1 MNRRLLNTIAV
12 LWIVVFFL
20 LPTNQAAE
28 YESETANKPPAKV
41 YVPYKELK
49 GVFETE
55 DQGVFLPYKEFQ
67 RLWRAAQGKPDA
79 VTEAPFEYLIS
90 TARFHGDVK
99 EKIAT
104 MRLEL
109 TIDILSEGWVQVPLG
124 LGEVAVSAATILE
137 SENTKTVPLLRV
149 VDGEYILVTKGEGRY
164 VLSLDFVR
172 QLETQ
177 LGLAVLKCRIPPAAI
192 TTLELLIPEENLKV
206 DVEPMLAATTS
217 QVDTDDVKTTR
228 LQAFLGSA
236 RDIQLRWKPK
246 TQAAAELE
254 AVMVCEQLQ
263 HIHIAEA
270 LISHDVTLNYDIH
283 RGGVDLFTIQLPGEF
298 RVTNVNGAN
307 IAKWDIE
314 TSTGAAGKQKLI
326 VKLFSP
332 AEDKYTLTIKMERFV
347 QEAKAKVPLVPILTE
362 KVLRRSGLIG
372 MTYSPRRSVQLEEV
386 KNLARVDTGQLPSPL
401 RDRPHVTAY
410 RFITS
415 DYGGAI
421 AIEMTSPRITVDQRW
436 MLGVDSDRLYL
447 RGKLHYKVERTGI
460 FELNMDFPEIPPG
473 MASATWEIETVGPAE
488 TLVDDYQLTGEGAAR
503 RLHILLKKEMIGEFE
518 LELNARAGRSESEGL
533 VDFVLPLPDAKDLQ
547 LCQGQL
553 ILLLVDQLRA
563 EVQQANQLQA
573 IPLKQAQ
580 QWTTISGLS
589 PAMAFEFR
597 AIDRNESQGATFKI
611 AVKPSQVSATVHR
624 LVHIQPGSIEQEAV
638 IQYKIRY
645 APLDTFYVKMPE
657 QLADSEVQISG
668 VNIKEKPRIDELP
681 PDQRGQ
687 AADPNDS
694 TNWAYYKIV
703 LQSPVTGSY
712 SLRVRWREPFQAQ
725 QGGQATP
732 LKVEPVLAA
741 GKLSDQNGHIAIAK
755 ADTLAI
761 GEPVFENL
769 IPADAG
775 SSVDL
780 PYTDHRRAAVLAF
793 KYNAPPFELS
803 LPVVVQ
809 KEREVFITIVNGVI
823 VEQVL
828 ARDGMLNTHVTYLLA
843 TSQGDRLPVTLPEK
857 AELTAV
863 LLNGNEAP
871 VEAGASPD
879 ELIVRLPPSAGQV
892 TTFVLE
898 ISYGLKEVSSSNLVA
913 PALPETVPVQQTLWR
928 LWIPADYDLLWHNRL
943 FSRLSSYR
951 AQNFLQRV
959 SRNQL
964 GQMTFKLTGQGK
976 DFNFIRQ
983 GAPGQLLAVVVA
995 REIVSIAV
1003 WAPIILLGLLM
1014 LKLSGFKRV
1023 LIILAG
1029 ALAGGVAHLFLPL
1042 LIERI
1047 LMIGAFPAG
1056 LVLLLWFAQWMY
1068 VRVPELR
1075 QTWISKRQLALQ
1087 AKHEAQAHKQKT
1099 LSAPDSQVSGEQEH
1113 EEKPSERDEE

>member
-12 LWIVVFFL
+12 LCSIVFIL
-20 LPTNQAAE
+20 LPTGAKAE
-28 YESETANKPPAKV
+28 TESEGPRKPPAKV

-49 GVFETE
+49 SVFETA

-67 RLWRAAQGKPDA
+67 RLWRAAQGKPDSVA
-79 VTEAPFEYLIS
+79 EAPFEYLIS

-104 MRLEL
+104 LRLEL
-109 TIDILSEGWVQVPLG
+109 TIDILSDGWVQVPLG
-124 LGEVAVSAATILE
+124 LGEVAVSQASILE
-137 SENTKTVPLLRV
+137 SENTKTVPLLKV
-149 VDGEYILVTKGEGRY
+149 VDGEYILVTKGKGRY
-164 VLSLDFVR
+164 VLSIDFVR
-172 QLETQ
+172 SLETQ
-177 LGLAVLKCRIPPAAI
+177 PGLAILKCRIPPAAI

-217 QVDTDDVKTTR
+217 QVDANDVKATR

-236 RDIQLRWKPK
+236 RDITLSWKPK

-254 AVMVCEQLQ
+254 AVMICEQFQ

-270 LISHDVTLNYDIH
+270 LISHDVTLNYEIH
-283 RGGVDLFTIQLPGEF
+283 RGGVDSFTIQLPGEF
-298 RVTNVNGAN
+298 RLTSVDGAN

-314 TSTGAAGKQKLI
+314 NSEGSAGKQKLI
-326 VKLFSP
+326 VRLFSP
-332 AEDKYTLTIKMERFV
+332 AEDKYTLTIKMERFL
-347 QEAKAKVPLVPILTE
+347 QEAKAKVPLVPVITE

-372 MTYSPRRSVQLEEV
+372 MTYSPRRSVKLEEAN
-386 KNLARVDTGQLPSPL
+386 NLARVDTGQLPDHL

-421 AIEMTSPRITVDQRW
+421 AIETTSPRITVDQRW
-436 MLGVDSDRLYL
+436 MLGVDIDRLRL
-447 RGKLHYKVERTGI
+447 RGKLRYKVERTGI
-460 FELNMDFPEIPPG
+460 FELRMDFPEP
-473 MASATWEIETVGPAE
+473 WEIETVGPAE

-503 RLHILLKKEMIGEFE
+503 KLHILLKREKTGEFE
-518 LELNARAGRSESEGL
+518 LELTARADRTESEGV
-533 VDFVLPLPDAKDLQ
+533 VDFILPLPDANDLQ

-553 ILLLVDQLRA
+553 LLLLVDQLRA
-563 EVQQANQLQA
+563 EVQQVNQLQA
-573 IPLKQAQ
+573 IPLKQAE
-580 QWTTISGLS
+580 QWTSVPGLS

-611 AVKPSQVSATVHR
+611 ATKPSQVSATVHR
-624 LVHIQPGSIEQEAV
+624 LVNIQPGSVEQEV
-638 IQYKIRY
+638 YIQYRIRY
-645 APLDTFYVKMPE
+645 APLDTFYMKMPE
-657 QLADSEVQISG
+657 ALADSGVNISG
-668 VNIKEKPRIDELP
+668 ANIKEKPRIDELP
-681 PDQRGQ
+681 SDQQGQ
-687 AADPNDS
+687 TTDPNDS
-694 TNWAYYKIV
+694 VNWAYYKIV

-712 SLRVRWREPFQAQ
+712 DLRVFWREMFQTQ
-725 QGGQATP
+725 EGRATP

-761 GEPVFENL
+761 GEPAVENL
-769 IPADAG
+769 IPADPG

-780 PYTDHRRAAVLAF
+780 PNEAHRRIAVLAF

-809 KEREVFITIVNGVI
+809 KEREVFTTIVNGVI

-843 TSQGDRLPVTLPEK
+843 TSQGDRLPITLPAE

-871 VEAGASPD
+871 VEAGASAD

-892 TTFVLE
+892 STFVLE
-898 ISYGLKEVSSSNLVA
+898 IAYGLKEVSGSHLTGPV
-913 PALPETVPVQQTLWR
+913 LPESIPIQQTLWR

-943 FSRLSSYR
+943 FSRLPSYR
-951 AQNFLQRV
+951 AQNFLQ
-959 SRNQL
+959 SLNRNRPDQIA
-964 GQMTFKLTGQGK
+964 FKLAGQGR
-976 DFNFIRQ
+976 DYSFIRQ
-983 GAPGQLLAVVVA
+983 GAPGKLVAIAVA
-995 REIVSIAV
+995 REVVSIVV
-1003 WAPIILLGLLM
+1003 WAPIIVLGLLM
-1014 LKLSGFKRV
+1014 LKLSGFQRV

-1029 ALAGGVAHLFLPL
+1029 VLAGGAVHLFQPL
-1042 LIERI
+1042 LVDQM
-1047 LMIGAFPAG
+1047 LVVGAFPAG
-1056 LVLLLWFAQWMY
+1056 LVLLLWLAQWIY
-1068 VRVPELR
+1068 VRLPELR
-1075 QTWISKRQLALQ
+1075 RRWAL
-1087 AKHEAQAHKQKT
+1087 
-1099 LSAPDSQVSGEQEH
+1099 
-1113 EEKPSERDEE
+1113 ERDRAFQKKREAEARKQDKQSESDKE